1 MARNVDRPNPT
12 QFKEAFVALAVT
24 QIAGETISGW
34 DGVFNMLIPIYS
46 SDVNFQIREP
56 AKDAV
61 LDEEGNEVTSAVP
74 ATAWQTYATFDS
86 IFNDTVELCSNYEY
100 RFQTASA
107 GSRVL
112 LGVQWGGPN

>member
-12 QFKEAFVALAVT
+12 RFRKAFVALDITQTEGAVL
-24 QIAGETISGW
+24 SGW
-34 DGVFNMLIPIYS
+34 DGEFNMLIPIYS

-56 AKDAV
+56 AQEAV
-61 LDEEGNEVTSAVP
+61 RDEEGSLVTAAVP
-74 ATAWQTYATFDS
+74 ATAWITYATFDS